1 MESEAIFLRG
11 LAVVALVAALA
22 ATVFISVSSGLI
34 GGSGSQGIDSSAQAA
49 PAAAQAGGQANSQA
63 DANAAGGR
71 QQNGATTTS
80 GQTYTVQDG
89 DSFYSIARKYNTTIS
104 EIQKRNPNVD
114 PQNLHSGLTLN
125 VP

>member
-11 LAVVALVAALA
+11 LAVVALVAALV
-22 ATVFISVSSGLI
+22 ATVYISVSSGLI
-34 GGSGSQGIDSSAQAA
+34 GGSGSSGGAQAIDSSAQAA
-49 PAAAQAGGQANSQA
+49 PAAGQAGGQA
-63 DANAAGGR
+63 DASASGNL
-71 QQNGATTTS
+71 QQDAVTTTS
-80 GQTYTVQDG
+80 GHTYTVQDG
-89 DSFYSIARKYNTTIS
+89 DSFYSIAGKYHTTIS